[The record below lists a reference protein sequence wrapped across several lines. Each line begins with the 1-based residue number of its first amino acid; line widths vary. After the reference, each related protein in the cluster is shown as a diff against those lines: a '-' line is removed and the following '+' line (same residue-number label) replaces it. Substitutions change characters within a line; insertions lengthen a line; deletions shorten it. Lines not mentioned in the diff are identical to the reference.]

1 MSLDSSLKSYASLPA
16 ALHTGCC
23 SAECHD
29 VEVGS
34 AFMPWLTE
42 AVPLTNSGSTS
53 ALALGSASLGGSEG
67 IVGGSA
73 APRERVV
80 SRSTG
85 TVPWNRVGR
94 SRQDS
99 VATPRYGD
107 RAEPPVE
114 ASLDLPMPSSLAS
127 STLSGAPHRGGL
139 NGGR

>member
-1 MSLDSSLKSYASLPA
+1 MLKIIRNHSSMYRHFGESRGLISKTLPDPTLDRKK
-16 ALHTGCC
+16 G
-23 SAECHD
+23 
-29 VEVGS
+29 
-34 AFMPWLTE
+34 
-42 AVPLTNSGSTS
+42 
-53 ALALGSASLGGSEG
+53 
-67 IVGGSA
+67 GGSA

-94 SRQDS
+94 LRQDS

>member
-1 MSLDSSLKSYASLPA
+1 MLKIIRNHSSMYRHFGKSRGLISKTLPDPTLDGKK
-16 ALHTGCC
+16 
-23 SAECHD
+23 
-29 VEVGS
+29 
-34 AFMPWLTE
+34 
-42 AVPLTNSGSTS
+42 
-53 ALALGSASLGGSEG
+53 
-67 IVGGSA
+67 GGSA

-94 SRQDS
+94 LRQCS

-114 ASLDLPMPSSLAS
+114 ASLDLPIPFILAS
-127 STLSGAPHRGGL
+127 FSLNGAPLLCGL